1 MMKKI
6 GAIASVVIFFAILSS
21 GILSD
26 VLAFCVW
33 LLMLEYSKPET
44 SIFGDIIVRLLTFA
58 ASYGLVGL
66 FFETVGLFDKKAMK
80 TTYAIVSTIFGFVF
94 AYIVWTIEE
103 HILIIGIIIGLAT
116 ALAIAFWIINSVI
129 KKKKSESKDQ
139 VQQTWFFNDKNMTLL
154 RKS

>member
-1 MMKKI
+1 MKKL
-6 GAIASVVIFFAILSS
+6 GAVVSVIIFLVILSS

-26 VLAFCVW
+26 ILAFFVW

-44 SIFGDIIVRLLTFA
+44 SIFGDIVIRLLTFVV
-58 ASYGLVGL
+58 SYSLVGL
-66 FFETVGLFDKKAMK
+66 FFETVGLFDKRTMK

-116 ALAIAFWIINSVI
+116 ALAIAFWITNSVL

-139 VQQTWFFNDKNMTLL
+139 VK
-154 RKS
+154 

>member
-1 MMKKI
+1 MKKI

-139 VQQTWFFNDKNMTLL
+139 VQ
-154 RKS
+154 